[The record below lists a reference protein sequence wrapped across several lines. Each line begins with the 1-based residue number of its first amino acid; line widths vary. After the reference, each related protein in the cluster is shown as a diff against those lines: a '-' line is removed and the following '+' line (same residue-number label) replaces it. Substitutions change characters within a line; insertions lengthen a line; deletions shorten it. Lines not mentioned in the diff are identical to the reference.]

1 MSPARAGAWIAA
13 LPFGLRFAL
22 RDLLGDPR
30 GFRIFIACIVIGVAA
45 ISGVSGLSR
54 ALSQGLAR
62 EGRTILGGDAS
73 FAVVSRELTPEQRAF
88 LESRGRLTDVALMRA
103 MARRADGETAM
114 IEIKAVDPET
124 YPTLGALE
132 LEPAQPLADALAQRD
147 DVDGAAV
154 DPMLLARLD
163 LRLGDT
169 VAIGDGRF
177 RLTAIVRAE
186 PDRLAGGIGFGPRVL
201 MTRAAMARARLATPG
216 AIVRYLTRVILPPGT
231 SDAGVRA
238 FADEAAR
245 TFPQAGWEARTR
257 DAVSPQFTRNLDRF
271 TQFLILIAL
280 TALVAG
286 GAGVANAVQ
295 GFVDRK
301 RRQFAILKA
310 LGASGRRV
318 FAIAL
323 AQILFAAVVAIILGL
338 AVGALIPWAAAASLR
353 EAAQLPVEAA
363 PDIRGALTGA
373 IYGLLVTLMFALAP
387 LGRVHEIPV
396 AALLRDDPRP
406 ARAGRYRLGA
416 AAAALLL
423 AGLVFASVSD
433 VKFGAACIG
442 AAAVAFA
449 ALRAAAAL
457 IKQIARRL
465 PHPRDPRLRLALT
478 NIWRPGSVTTAF
490 VVSIGLI
497 QTLLVLL
504 TLVESAI
511 HAELARADAGAIPNF
526 FFVDVPKSQTPAF
539 EAFLAETAPGAKIE
553 HVPMMRGRIV
563 EAKGLAV
570 ERLTVAEDAKWALD
584 GDRGVTFSPR
594 LPANSTLVAGGWWAP
609 DYDGEPL
616 VSLEERVASGLG
628 LAIGDPIK
636 VNVMGREIAARI
648 ASLRKVDWRSYGINF
663 VMVFSPN
670 AFRGAPYTELFTIAY
685 GAESVAARD
694 AMDARLARETARRF
708 TTVVAVRVQEALAAI
723 DRIAGQLAR
732 AARVAAGVAIVTAIL
747 ALVSVVGAGQRAR
760 LHDAVILKT
769 LGATR
774 SWLAIAWC
782 LEFGIVALVASL
794 IATAVGAGAAAAIVV
809 WLMKFDF
816 VFPVATIVAL
826 IATSIAVA
834 LAIGLLATRGALA
847 RRPGPALRTL

>member
-1 MSPARAGAWIAA
+1 MSPLRVGAWASA

-73 FAVVSRELTPEQRAF
+73 FAVVSRELTPDQRAF
-88 LESRGRLTDVALMRA
+88 LGARGQLADVALMRA

-124 YPTLGALE
+124 YPAFGALE
-132 LEPAQPLADALAQRD
+132 LEPALPLADALAERD

-163 LRLGDT
+163 LRPGDT
-169 VAIGDGRF
+169 IAIGEGRF
-177 RLTAIVRAE
+177 RLSAILRSE

-201 MTRAAMARARLATPG
+201 ITRAALARARLATPG
-216 AIVRYLTRVILPPGT
+216 AIVRRLTRVTLPPGT
-231 SDAGVRA
+231 TDAGVRA

-271 TQFLILIAL
+271 TWLLTLIAL

-295 GFVDRK
+295 GFIDRK
-301 RRQFAILKA
+301 RRQFAILKS

-318 FAIAL
+318 FGIAL
-323 AQILFAAVVAIILGL
+323 AQILFASGVAIALGL
-338 AVGALIPWAAAASLR
+338 AVGALIPWVAAASLR

-363 PDIRGALTGA
+363 PDARGALTGA
-373 IYGLLVTLMFALAP
+373 AYGLLVTLMFALAP
-387 LGRVHEIPV
+387 LGRVREIPV
-396 AALLRDDPRP
+396 AALLRDDPQP
-406 ARAGRYRLGA
+406 ARVGRYRPDVAL
-416 AAAALLL
+416 AALAL
-423 AGLVFASVSD
+423 AGLVFASISD

-442 AAAVAFA
+442 AALVAFA

-457 IKQIARRL
+457 IRRIARRL
-465 PHPRDPRLRLALT
+465 PHPRDARLRLALT
-478 NIWRPGSVTTAF
+478 NIWRPGSATTAF

-497 QTLLVLL
+497 QTLLVMLA
-504 TLVESAI
+504 LVESAI
-511 HAELARADAGAIPNF
+511 HAELARADAGAVPNF
-526 FFVDVPKSQTPAF
+526 FFVDVPKSQTTRF
-539 EAFLAETAPGAKIE
+539 EAFLAETAPGARIE

-563 EAKGLAV
+563 EAKGVAV

-584 GDRGVTFSPR
+584 GDRGVTFSTG
-594 LPANSTLVAGGWWAP
+594 LPANSTLVAGAWWAP
-609 DYDGEPL
+609 DYDGPPL
-616 VSLEERVASGLG
+616 VSLEERVADGLG
-628 LAIGDPIK
+628 LSIGDPIK

-685 GAESVAARD
+685 GAESIATRD
-694 AMDARLARETARRF
+694 AMDARLARETAKRF
-708 TTVVAVRVQEALAAI
+708 STVVAVRVKDALAAI
-723 DRIAGQLAR
+723 DGIASQLAR

-760 LHDAVILKT
+760 LHDAVVLKT
-769 LGATR
+769 LGATQG
-774 SWLAIAWC
+774 WLAVTYC
-782 LEFGIVALVASL
+782 LEFGIIALVASL

-816 VFPVATIVAL
+816 VFPAAIIVAL
-826 IATSIAVA
+826 NAASISTA
-834 LAIGLLATRGALA
+834 LTIGLLATRRALS